1 MSYKVYFSIVLE
13 EELKKGDWNPKTTK
27 SEYTRGYRFDNDV
40 DAIKLYSELRDFGHN
55 QYFTGVINNEKY
67 FGIITTSRGGFN
79 IVIYIE
85 KWEGFD
91 NNITKDIE
99 HNGFHCSSE
108 DELIEKLIEEKG
120 LSDEELIKHNMPL
133 FGWYLSDGW
142 FFYGYGPKEYFAT
155 SIYKYK
161 DIVIFGTEPL
171 PIHNNNKA
179 DDDDIPF

>member
-13 EELKKGDWNPKTTK
+13 EELKKGDWNPETTK

-40 DAIKLYSELRDFGHN
+40 DAINLYNELRGFGHN
-55 QYFTGVINNEKY
+55 QYLKMFINDEKY
-67 FGIITTSRGGFN
+67 FGISVAIGCEMN
-79 IVIYIE
+79 VVIYIE

-91 NNITKDIE
+91 DNITKDIE
-99 HNGFHCSSE
+99 RNGFHCSSE

-120 LSDEELIKHNMPL
+120 LSNEELIKHNMPL
-133 FGWYLSDGW
+133 FWVYLADGYLL
-142 FFYGYGPKEYFAT
+142 YGYGSRDYDAT

-179 DDDDIPF
+179 DDDIPF